1 MGHKPDNLILCVL
14 ILLTLKDVFPVTVGT
29 VVDVSGT
36 VVDEVKREMTE
47 MNAIFVVKCFML

>member
-1 MGHKPDNLILCVL
+1 MGHKPDKLILCVL

-36 VVDEVKREMTE
+36 VVVGVKREMKE
-47 MNAIFVVKCFML
+47 I

>member
-36 VVDEVKREMTE
+36 VVDEVKREMKE
-47 MNAIFVVKCFML
+47 M